1 VVSGG
6 IKIKA
11 IKLILIVAL
20 LGMLMAVGSAIDGPG
35 DHKHDFGGDHHHDH
49 YDWLSPGGVSTTYYS
64 WSYPVYYDYYWYP
77 TYRYT
82 YYPTYYYYTTPVYTT
97 YYYDPVVYDP
107 WWAVN
112 VYGVGGTTYYYSSGW
127 SWATYRGGLFF

>member
-1 VVSGG
+1 VLGG

-11 IKLILIVAL
+11 IKLILFVAM

-35 DHKHDFGGDHHHDH
+35 DHKHDFGGDHRHDH

-82 YYPTYYYYTTPVYTT
+82 YYPTYYYTTPVYTT

-112 VYGVGGTTYYYSSGW
+112 VYGVGGTTYYYSSGCP
-127 SWATYRGGLFF
+127 GLLTMEVYSSK

>member
-1 VVSGG
+1 MVLGG

-11 IKLILIVAL
+11 IKLILLVTL
-20 LGMLMAVGSAIDGPG
+20 LGMLMAVGSAIDRPG
-35 DHKHDFGGDHHHDH
+35 DRDHDFGGDHHHDH

-82 YYPTYYYYTTPVYTT
+82 YYPTYYYTTPVYTT

-127 SWATYRGGLFF
+127 SWATYHGSLFF